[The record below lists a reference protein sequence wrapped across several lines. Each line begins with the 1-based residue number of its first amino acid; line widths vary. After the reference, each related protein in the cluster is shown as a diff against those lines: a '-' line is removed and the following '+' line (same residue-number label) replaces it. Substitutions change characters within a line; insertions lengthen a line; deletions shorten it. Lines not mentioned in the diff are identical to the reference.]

1 MKQKELVIEPMKISD
16 LIDIMAIEQQS
27 YPNPWPLHLFVT
39 ELKDNKYSCYLVL
52 RHESKIIAYGGMW
65 VFVKEAHIT
74 NLAVD
79 PNFRNQGYGGIV
91 LKSLM
96 EEAGKRGAG
105 NVSLEV
111 RVSNYTAKKLYNKY
125 GFSVVDV
132 RKEYYRNEDALFMSV
147 SLEGLKNI

>member
-1 MKQKELVIEPMKISD
+1 LKQKELVIEPMKISD